1 MKPLDPRLLR
11 QVHAARWYVALT
23 VGLGVAAAGLI
34 VAQALLIAAI
44 LTPVVRGDGVA
55 GPELVRSVAWLAFVV
70 AGRAAVAWAQERYAL
85 RAAARTIAE
94 LRRAVVEAWAL
105 RGPRA
110 SWPTADG
117 GGVAGG
123 PAATDGAAP
132 GSSTADGGAAAN
144 IPAAASGNG
153 SGASP
158 EAEVATLATRGLD
171 ALEPYLVRYV
181 PQLVLTAL
189 LTPAL
194 VCVVFGLDWVSAVIA
209 IVTLPLVP
217 VFMVLVGR
225 LTAGTSE
232 RRLATVERLGAQVL
246 DLVAGLPTLRA
257 FGRSFGPGERVR
269 ALGDASRRATMGT
282 LRIAFLSS
290 MVLELLTT
298 LSVAI
303 IAVGVGLRLVEGAM
317 LLEPALAV
325 LVLAPEIYL
334 PLRRVGAEFHASV
347 DGVAAVDRAFALLS
361 RSAGSFGSVRSEGE
375 DVPAPPRSRSLVP
388 RSLRYGLTA
397 AQGRPRPPTSA
408 GDSPPGV
415 GGDSDADGGVGG
427 RGLGPA
433 GGGGGAGGGAE
444 AVVLEGVSVRAGG
457 RGVVA
462 PAGLSARIPLGADG
476 AGGAGGGRGGTGGL
490 VVALRGPSGA
500 GKSTAVLTILGLLAP
515 DAGRVGLLL
524 GDGTFRD
531 LADASA
537 DELAGWWA
545 GLTWVPQRPALPP
558 GRLRDVV
565 LEGARIGVS
574 DADGDLALAGA
585 ARLTGLDAVVGSL
598 PDGWDTRVGLGGV
611 GLSVG
616 QRQRVALT
624 SALLDDATARPLV
637 ILDEPTAHLD
647 ARGEQAVLDTVRAWR
662 DAGRTVLVVAH
673 RASLLALADQVI
685 DVRSAADPT
694 DATDRADRADS
705 PGSSDAA
712 DPTEPATPAGGAPGS
727 ADGPASDLAIDR
739 GTR

>member
-11 QVHAARWYVALT
+11 HVHAARWYVALT
-23 VGLGVAAAGLI
+23 VGLGVAAAVLI

-44 LTPVVRGDGVA
+44 LTPVVRGDGVS
-55 GPELVRSVAWLAFVV
+55 GPELVRSVTWLAFVV

-110 SWPTADG
+110 SWPAADG

-123 PAATDGAAP
+123 PAA
-132 GSSTADGGAAAN
+132 DGGGVAGG
-144 IPAAASGNG
+144 PAAKGPAATSGSG

-189 LTPAL
+189 VTPAL

-269 ALGDASRRATMGT
+269 ALGDASRKATMGT

-347 DGVAAVDRAFALLS
+347 DGVAAVDRAFALVS
-361 RSAGSFGSVRSEGE
+361 GSSGSGSVRSEG
-375 DVPAPPRSRSLVP
+375 
-388 RSLRYGLTA
+388 
-397 AQGRPRPPTSA
+397 
-408 GDSPPGV
+408 DSPSGLR
-415 GGDSDADGGVGG
+415 GGEV
-427 RGLGPA
+427 RG
-433 GGGGGAGGGAE
+433 
-444 AVVLEGVSVRAGG
+444 VVLEGVSVRAAG

-462 PAGLSARIPLGADG
+462 PSGLSARIPVGSDV
-476 AGGAGGGRGGTGGL
+476 GGGGGV

-500 GKSTAVLTILGLLAP
+500 GKSTAVLTMLGLLSP
-515 DAGRVGLLL
+515 DAGRVGLVT
-524 GDGTFRD
+524 GDGAFRD

-537 DELAGWWA
+537 DELADWWG

-565 LEGARIGVS
+565 LEGASGFDGVA
-574 DADGDLALAGA
+574 DADRALAGA
-585 ARLTGLDAVVGSL
+585 ARLTGLDGVVRTL
-598 PDGWDTRVGLGGV
+598 TDGWDTRVGLGGV

-624 SALLDDATARPLV
+624 SALLDDAAARPLV

-685 DVRSAADPT
+685 DVRSAVDQAPPE
-694 DATDRADRADS
+694 A
-705 PGSSDAA
+705 G
-712 DPTEPATPAGGAPGS
+712 PTEHTS
-727 ADGPASDLAIDR
+727 GPASGLASR
-739 GTR
+739 EAR